1 MGNTPPSVVYH
12 TIRRIP
18 LRHLLSPAA
27 PPRAARCRPL
37 VAALLAAV
45 VLGAGSRAAAALP
58 DDATLRGWIAAMKES
73 PRGPFTLVRW
83 FCADGSVLP
92 AQSGCAAHGGG
103 SQHGEWNEQVQA
115 LRANGF
121 MVANVLAEVDPSRY
135 TGPAPD
141 LVGLEQILVERFLID
156 ADDGWIFR
164 GVRTYRGGVQAED
177 EERGAARLLEAM
189 LDDPRWG
196 DDTRFFLLRET
207 VRLLPV
213 ASGER
218 AQGLSDVR
226 RRALALAQRDPAF
239 NPLRV
244 KIHGLPDAGDAG
256 RVRDYA
262 RTQAPA
268 ALQSEYARLADD
280 IDRLYA
286 ARGAADEVRALA
298 ALLPPG
304 ESRLAGDLGR
314 EAGRLAGAKDPGGRL
329 EAAATIA
336 GLLRERAA
344 AWRGPEAR
352 QALYETSLAVET
364 EAFTAGTT
372 LLLGL
377 DRASRRRRLTWLDQ
391 SATALY
397 GAGFI
402 TKRHLDH
409 VRGSIKRLTRRGN
422 PSLETYRREV
432 MYLARVPEWAGRTM
446 VLDFSEATDRL
457 ERIEPLAHRY
467 PQDRLRGSPLA
478 LYGAVVDSLV
488 RDANQL
494 AGVRHELFGER
505 IGAGLRALNPGI
517 ARGIIR
523 VPRSLDR
530 LEDFDAS
537 GIYLLPETVS
547 DLPPV
552 AGILTQGEGSSLSH
566 VQLLARNLGIPNV
579 VVGDALV
586 GRVRAHAGRPA
597 VLAVSPGGV
606 VQLDDDG
613 PRWADVLGPR
623 PAPATFEIR
632 PDLGKLDLD
641 VTDFVPL
648 SELGASDS
656 GRIAG
661 PKSANLGEL
670 RKRFGAAVPDGFVIP
685 FGTFRRL
692 LDRPLEPGGPSV
704 FAWMKERYAA
714 IAALDGRPEAQQ
726 RAVRDFLG
734 RLRAW
739 IEHVD
744 PGPDFSAKLDAALG
758 RLGGGGVFVRSDTNV
773 EDLPGFTGAGLNL
786 TVPNVVGRAAVLD
799 AIRRVWASPFTER
812 AYSWRQA
819 HMAEPEYVFPAVLVQ
834 SAFPSQ
840 KSGVMVTRDV
850 TEGRDGWLT
859 IAVSEGVGGAVD
871 GQAAESLLVNEHD
884 GTLVYLAQATAP
896 RRREL
901 DPSGGLRTVPAS
913 GTDAVLAPKEVAQ
926 LVMLAREIPSRF
938 PSLRTRGGKRVPA
951 DVEFGFRG
959 GQLALLQ
966 IRPLVENAGAQE
978 NRYLTQLD
986 ANFRARDRQAV
997 DLDGTP

>member
-1 MGNTPPSVVYH
+1 VLLTVV
-12 TIRRIP
+12 
-18 LRHLLSPAA
+18 A
-27 PPRAARCRPL
+27 
-37 VAALLAAV
+37 
-45 VLGAGSRAAAALP
+45 LGAGARPAAALP
-58 DDATLRGWIAAMKES
+58 DDATLRQWIVAMKES
-73 PRGPFTLVRW
+73 SRGPFTLVRW

-92 AQSGCAAHGGG
+92 AQAGCAAHGGG
-103 SQHGEWNEQVQA
+103 SQHGEWSEQVTT

-121 MVANVLAEVDPSRY
+121 MIANVLAEVDPARF

-141 LVGLEQILVERFLID
+141 LPGLEQMLVERFLID

-177 EERGAARLLEAM
+177 EEQGAARLVEAM
-189 LDDPRWG
+189 LDDPRWA

-213 ASGER
+213 ATGER

-226 RRALALAQRDPAF
+226 RRALALAQRDAAF

-244 KIHGLPDAGDAG
+244 KIHGLPDAGDAQ

-268 ALQSEYARLADD
+268 ALQADYARLADD
-280 IDRLYA
+280 IDALYT

-298 ALLPPG
+298 ALLPAG
-304 ESRLAGDLGR
+304 EGKLAGALGR
-314 EAGRLAGAKDPGGRL
+314 DAAALAGAKDPGARL
-329 EAAATIA
+329 AAAAGLA
-336 GLLRERAA
+336 GLLRERSA
-344 AWRGPEAR
+344 AWRGAEAR
-352 QALYETSLAVET
+352 HALYEASLALET

-377 DRASRRRRLTWLDQ
+377 DGASRRRRLAWLDQ

-402 TKRHLDH
+402 TQRHLDH
-409 VRGSIKRLTRRGN
+409 VRGSIKRLTRRT
-422 PSLETYRREV
+422 PTLETYRREIA
-432 MYLARVPEWAGRTM
+432 YLARVPEWAGRTM

-478 LYGAVVDSLV
+478 LYAAVVDSLV
-488 RDANQL
+488 RDANGL
-494 AGVRHELFGER
+494 AGVQHELFGER
-505 IGAGLRALNPGI
+505 IGAGLRALNPGL

-523 VPRSLDR
+523 VPGSFDR
-530 LEDFDAS
+530 LEDFDRN

-547 DLPPV
+547 DLPPL
-552 AGILTQGEGSSLSH
+552 AGILTQGEGSSVSH

-586 GRVRAHAGRPA
+586 DRVRSHAGRPA

-606 VQLDDDG
+606 VQLDADGSRWDDVFG
-613 PRWADVLGPR
+613 RAAV
-623 PAPATFEIR
+623 PATFEIR

-648 SELGASDS
+648 GELDAGSS

-670 RKRFGAAVPDGFVIP
+670 RKRFGPAVPDGFVIP

-692 LDRPLEPGGPSV
+692 LERPIEPGGPPV

-714 IAALDGRPEAQQ
+714 IAALDGRREAQQ
-726 RAVRDFLG
+726 RELREFLG

-739 IEHVD
+739 IERVD
-744 PGPDFSAKLDAALG
+744 PGPDFTARLDAALG
-758 RLGGGGVFVRSDTNV
+758 RLGAPGVFVRSDTNV

-819 HMAEPEYVFPAVLVQ
+819 HMDQPEYVFPAVLVQ
-834 SAFPSQ
+834 AAFPSQ
-840 KSGVMVTRDV
+840 KSGVMVTRDLI
-850 TEGRDGWLT
+850 EGRDGWLT

-896 RRREL
+896 QRREL
-901 DPSGGLRTVPAS
+901 SPSGGLRTVPAS
-913 GTDAVLAPKEVAQ
+913 GTDTVLAPKEVAQ

-966 IRPLVENAGAQE
+966 IRPLVENAAAQG
-978 NRYLTQLD
+978 NRYLAGLD
-986 ANFRARDRQAV
+986 ASFRARDRQSV